1 MKNKKPINI
10 YGIIAIVLA
19 AALLIGVIVWQFG
32 GDPQPIPTEP
42 SGSSG
47 LPTGSD
53 PTNPN
58 SDPTN
63 PNSDPTNPNS
73 NPTDPSGSQPS
84 SDPSNPPAPTDPPL
98 PSGPIGEPPTQPT
111 EPQPTEPKPTE
122 PQPTEPPTQPTEP
135 PTEPTEPKPTEPKPT
150 EPPATDP
157 IPTIPLTWETVN
169 ETVYAE
175 SDVNIRSGPSASYEK
190 LGQLKKG
197 ESIKRTAIGSHGWSR
212 VEWNGK
218 EAYISS
224 GYLTT
229 QKPTQETEPTQPKE
243 DFTFVTMYTNRD
255 TVCRIGAGDG
265 YAVGEE
271 IAKGTPIAMYP
282 SHISPPAD
290 NGYVKIWLG
299 GKDYWIKKS
308 HLSDTRPGATEP
320 TKDPDDP
327 WDKVVQEAD
336 PKTGISWDGKS
347 PIIYKYK
354 DGTTGTEPKS
364 GAQYEVYPD
373 MWFDV
378 PADSAGRLAGS
389 ICPTCG
395 KVVADGWS
403 EGPDTCH
410 QNSASQY
417 CYACGKWVNA
427 YTCHDC
433 VEYDGHNYCPYC
445 GKLAGD
451 GTNGTCMHKLVGG
464 EFTCEFCGEVYQG
477 HTCHTCKEK

>member
-19 AALLIGVIVWQFG
+19 AALLIGVIAWQFG

-47 LPTGSD
+47 LPTG
-53 PTNPN
+53 

-135 PTEPTEPKPTEPKPT
+135 PTQPTEPPTQPTEPKPT

-243 DFTFVTMYTNRD
+243 DFTFVTMYATQD

-308 HLSDTRPGATEP
+308 HLSE
-320 TKDPDDP
+320 TKDGEPAKDP
-327 WDKVVQEAD
+327 NNPWSNYVAPAD
-336 PKTGISWDGKS
+336 PETGISWDGKS
-347 PIIYKYK
+347 PIIYTYP
-354 DGTTGTEPKS
+354 DGTTGTVPVK
-364 GAQYEVYPD
+364 GAKYEYMPGL
-373 MWFDV
+373 WTTIKI
-378 PADSAGRLAGS
+378 PEDSAGRPAGS

-395 KVVADGWS
+395 KVVADSWG

-410 QNSASQY
+410 QSDVSHY
-417 CYACGKWVNA
+417 CNACGKWVNA

-433 VEYDGHNYCPYC
+433 VEYQVGETRYCTLC
-445 GKLAGD
+445 GKVAGD
-451 GTNGTCMHKLVGG
+451 GTNGTCVVWMTGG
-464 EFTCEFCGEVYQG
+464 PDRRCEHCGDPCPPY
-477 HTCHTCKEK
+477 TCHTCKEK